1 MVRKISIFIL
11 FISFLFS
18 SCVTST
24 TKAPSWI
31 ENTYDRTYNKENY
44 ISAVGS
50 ADSRENAINNAF
62 SNLAQIFDSQIS
74 STLLATSDVYQDDQ
88 LSFSS
93 ESIFDSI
100 LVKSEADSIIGSEV
114 VNTYV
119 DSNNKVWVRL
129 VLDKKK
135 QTPFYEKELKE
146 LEVPIKRALKVDFD
160 KPLESYFELLK
171 VVDMATRHQ
180 QRVAQVFVL
189 SGKIH
194 PSLLKEVQTL
204 LNSLANS
211 ISVEIVVESKRGV
224 KELESTLKARFS
236 SLGFKVAKGPYLATI
251 KYTELLSSL
260 TGGPYVHINW
270 SLDISLA
277 NQKEILA
284 TFKEGGRVSGL
295 SEEDAKSRALKEALL
310 TVTNGFIY

>member
-1 MVRKISIFIL
+1 MFRKISL
-11 FISFLFS
+11 LLLATLLFS
-18 SCVTST
+18 SCVTI

-44 ISAVGS
+44 LVAVGS
-50 ADSRENAINNAF
+50 AESRENAINNAF

-88 LSFSS
+88 LFYSS
-93 ESIFDSI
+93 ESMVDTV

-119 DSNNKVWVRL
+119 DSNNKVWVRV

-146 LEVPIKRALKVDFD
+146 LGTPIKKALKVNFD

-171 VVDMATRHQ
+171 VVKVATKHQ
-180 QRVAQVFVL
+180 QRVVQIFVL

-194 PSLLKEVQTL
+194 PSLLKEVQIL
-204 LNSLANS
+204 LNTLANS
-211 ISVEIVVESKRGV
+211 ISVEIVVEAKEA
-224 KELESTLKARFS
+224 KAELESTLKAHFS
-236 SLGFKVAKGPYLATI
+236 SLGFKVAKGPYLATV
-251 KYTELLSSL
+251 KYTDQLSTL
-260 TGGPYVHINW
+260 TGGPYIHINW

-277 NQKEILA
+277 NQREILA

-295 SEEDAKSRALKEALL
+295 TEEDAKSRALKEALL
-310 TVTNGFIY
+310 TVTDGFIY